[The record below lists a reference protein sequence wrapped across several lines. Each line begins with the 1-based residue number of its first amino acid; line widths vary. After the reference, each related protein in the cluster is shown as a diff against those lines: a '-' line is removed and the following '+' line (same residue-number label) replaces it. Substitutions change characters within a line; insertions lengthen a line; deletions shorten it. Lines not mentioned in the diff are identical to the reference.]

1 MVKKP
6 QRKLDDAQL
15 AKYIDQ
21 LLDEGVSWADDTL
34 SAERA
39 EALRYYFGE
48 LPARLHKGSS
58 SYVSQD
64 VLDTIEGMRA
74 ELLET
79 FTGAEMPVS
88 FVSIP
93 GVDVPHNQVA
103 TAVSRAV
110 QAKAAKRYVQQ
121 VLFRDNPGFDLHDQW
136 FFDALVGRTAAARV
150 FVETATDDTE
160 VSFEGKTEDEIGL
173 LAMDEDIEELD
184 AVYDETDGTYA
195 GTFSKPARR
204 RIRIEAI
211 RPEDLIKHPDAKDLY
226 DGPVAHRV
234 TKRLSAWLEDGYDE
248 DVLLETMSKD
258 EREQFEE
265 EQDAR
270 SEGFESSWEEDNGED
285 EVDPE
290 ITLYEV
296 FAHIPSESGRGVRL
310 HRIVKG
316 GKVIFEREPVAFVPL
331 VAFSPLRISHRF
343 HGGSV
348 VKSII
353 PTQNAKTVLY
363 RGVLDHTTRTTNPR
377 HMALRG
383 ALANPAELMENKLG
397 GVVWVKRLDAI
408 APLDQPSLN
417 PFVFA
422 AIERLDAEKD
432 DYAGLSR
439 LSQGIDKDAI
449 SKQNSR
455 GMIQDLADMSA
466 KRLRIMARRFAENFL
481 RPLAELIYKTAV
493 LYIDTKS
500 IVEVAGE
507 VVEINPSDW
516 VEDRV
521 AYAELSLSPDARE
534 KEAGK
539 LIDSYS
545 LITQDEK
552 LEGFFTADK
561 RREVAIRALELRGI
575 TDAESWLSEQPTQQQ
590 PGPMQQV
597 EIQLKQQQM
606 QIQERQ
612 QRVAE
617 MRAQTER
624 MKVLGTLQGDERAFF
639 LAQMQAE
646 AEVQL
651 ELRKMQQKEIQDER
665 EYGLALQATEVTT
678 IASLND

>member
-6 QRKLDDAQL
+6 LRKLDDAQL

-21 LLDEGVSWADDTL
+21 LISDGISWADDTL

-79 FTGAEMPVS
+79 FTGSEIPVS
-88 FVSIP
+88 FSSVP
-93 GVDVPHNQVA
+93 GVDVPRDKVA
-103 TAVSRAV
+103 TAVHRV
-110 QAKAAKRYVQQ
+110 TETKRAKRYVQH
-121 VLFRDNPGFDLHDQW
+121 VLFRENPGFDLHDQW
-136 FFDALVGRTAAARV
+136 FFDALIGRTAAARV
-150 FVETATDDTE
+150 FVETVTEDTE
-160 VSFEGKTEDEIGL
+160 VSFEGKTEDELGL
-173 LAMDEDIEELD
+173 MAMDEDIEGLE
-184 AVYDETDGTYA
+184 AEPMEDGSYS
-195 GTFSKPARR
+195 GTFTKRPRR

-234 TKRLSAWLEDGYDE
+234 KKRLSVWLEEGYDE
-248 DVLLETMSKD
+248 DDLLEAMSKD
-258 EREQFEE
+258 EKEQFEE
-265 EQDAR
+265 EQQAR
-270 SEGFESSWEEDNGED
+270 SEGLESSWDEDDDGED

-316 GKVIFEREPVAFVPL
+316 GKVIFEREPIAFVPL

-343 HGGSV
+343 HGGSI

-353 PTQNAKTVLY
+353 PTQNAKTTLY
-363 RGVLDHTTRTTNPR
+363 RGVLDHTIRTTNPR
-377 HMALRG
+377 HTVLRN
-383 ALANPAELMENKLG
+383 ALANPAELMENRLG
-397 GVVWVKRLDAI
+397 GVVWVKRPDAV
-408 APLDQPSLN
+408 APLQQASLN
-417 PFVFA
+417 PFIFTT
-422 AIERLDAEKD
+422 IRQLDSEKD

-466 KRLRIMARRFAENFL
+466 KRIRIMARRFAENFL

-493 LYIDTKS
+493 LYIDTAS

-507 VVEINPSDW
+507 QVEINPSGW
-516 VEDRV
+516 AEDRV
-521 AYAELSLSPDARE
+521 AYAELSLSPDARDQ
-534 KEAGK
+534 EAAR

-552 LEGFFTADK
+552 LEGFFTPDK
-561 RREVAIRALELRGI
+561 RREVAVRALELRGI
-575 TDAESWLSEQPTQQQ
+575 SDAETWMAPQPAPQQ
-590 PGPMQQV
+590 PDPMQQV

-606 QIQERQ
+606 AIQERQ

-617 MRAQTER
+617 LKAQTER
-624 MKVLGTLQGDERAFF
+624 MKVLGTLKDDERQFF
-639 LAQMQAE
+639 LKQMQAE
-646 AEVQL
+646 ADVQL
-651 ELRKMQQKEIQDER
+651 ELRKMAQKEIQDAR
-665 EYGLALQATEVTT
+665 EYELAQKAEEVTT